1 MKTLRN
7 LAILFSQ
14 VPSQVEV
21 RIPFIKLDQT
31 ESLLNKL
38 DTSKATGLADLG
50 PYFIILSAEYIAPSI
65 TYLINLSLL
74 ERVFP
79 SNLKNAKISPL
90 LKSGD
95 KSKPFHRI

>member
-38 DTSKATGLADLG
+38 DTSKATGLDESG
-50 PYFIILSAEYIAPSI
+50 PYFLKLSAEYIAPSI
-65 TYLINLSLL
+65 TYLINLSIL
-74 ERVFP
+74 
-79 SNLKNAKISPL
+79 
-90 LKSGD
+90 
-95 KSKPFHRI
+95 